1 MFITFTEQDSQLI
14 APVAEAYGHQF
25 QDFPRDQKMK
35 LLIVITQT
43 LRLREQHPESY
54 IGMINVFDN
63 LLPASYFHSSS
74 EEPFASYFHWVLIRL
89 DALSNQGILVLS
101 ETLVKQL
108 QYQSN

>member
-1 MFITFTEQDSQLI
+1 MFITFTEEDSQLI
-14 APVAEAYGHQF
+14 APIAEAYGQQF
-25 QDFPRDQKMK
+25 ESFPRDQKLK

-43 LRLREQHPESY
+43 LRLREQLPKSY

-63 LLPASYFHSSS
+63 LLPASYFHSRS
-74 EEPFASYFHWVLIRL
+74 EEPFAPFFRWVIIQL

-101 ETLVKQL
+101 ETLIKQL